1 MEFTQSFVLKG
12 LGLHDLKRARCHSC
26 GHEFQKGDPVV
37 RRGQRDHRRY
47 YHKECFEKLFH

>member
-1 MEFTQSFVLKG
+1 MEFTQSFILKG

-47 YHKECFEKLFH
+47 YHKECFERLYR